1 MIGVGGH
8 DEPALAQAKQVV
20 LAQQPLHLLAVYT
33 PAAIVQLPRD
43 AAAAVIAELQ
53 SDALDLVAQLHVW
66 VCRRG
71 LGLPAIEARTP
82 DLGQSAELTGRDGDG
97 QANLLFEVRVDE
109 PRVVNACSVRCSST
123 CCKHPRKKSILPPAG
138 PPFVPAQ
145 RFDFHQRDSGPVR

>member
-33 PAAIVQLPRD
+33 PAALLQLPRD

-53 SDALDLVAQLHVW
+53 SDALDLVAQLHVR

-71 LGLPAIEARTP
+71 LGLPAIEASTA
-82 DLGQSAELTGRDGDG
+82 DLSQPAELVERHGDG
-97 QANLLFEVRVDE
+97 QAHLLFEV
-109 PRVVNACSVRCSST
+109 
-123 CCKHPRKKSILPPAG
+123 
-138 PPFVPAQ
+138 
-145 RFDFHQRDSGPVR
+145 